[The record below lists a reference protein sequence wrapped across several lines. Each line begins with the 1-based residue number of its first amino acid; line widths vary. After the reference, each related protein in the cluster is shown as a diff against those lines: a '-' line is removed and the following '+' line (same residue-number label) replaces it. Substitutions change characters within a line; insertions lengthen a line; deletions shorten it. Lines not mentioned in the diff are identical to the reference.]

1 MKNKNELEKLKPKI
15 IKILKKKGIK
25 KAAIFG
31 SFARGDQKKGSDIDI
46 LIEPTKGMGIE
57 FFGLHI
63 ELEKELGMKVDLVSY
78 NGINP
83 HLKKYILADEVR
95 II

>member
-1 MKNKNELEKLKPKI
+1 MENVDKLKPKI
-15 IKILKKKGIK
+15 VKILKKYKVS

-31 SFARGDQKKGSDIDI
+31 SYARGEQKKNSDIDI
-46 LIEPTKGMGIE
+46 LIEPPKGMGIE
-57 FFGLHI
+57 FFGLNL
-63 ELEKELGMKVDLVSY
+63 ELEDEIGLKVDLLTYKS
-78 NGINP
+78 INP